1 MSEFTQALQIHKTEL
16 ENAHDFGEKRIKE
29 NEFFKDLTDLME
41 NEQFLNFYNKHM
53 NNWMNIKSTVI
64 YMRLYNEFK
73 EKYRELNDE
82 ELDKNI
88 IVYLLCKIM
97 RDRELRPL
105 SINIIDNLL
114 QSGKSNYF
122 HELETILNQKKLL
135 EDK

>member
-1 MSEFTQALQIHKTEL
+1 MSEFTNALQIHKNEFK
-16 ENAHDFGEKRIKE
+16 NASAFGEQRIKE

-73 EKYRELNDE
+73 EKYKEIKDE
-82 ELDKNI
+82 DLDKNI

-97 RDRELRPL
+97 RDRQLRPL
-105 SINIIDNLL
+105 SIGIVDNLL
-114 QSGKSNYF
+114 QTGKSNYF
-122 HELETILNQKKLL
+122 KELETILSKKNLL

>member
-1 MSEFTQALQIHKTEL
+1 MSELTDALQLQKNEM
-16 ENAHDFGEKRIKE
+16 ENASAFGEKRIKE

-73 EKYRELNDE
+73 EKYREIKDE

-97 RDRELRPL
+97 RDRQLRPV
-105 SINIIDNLL
+105 SINIIDNIL
-114 QSGKSNYF
+114 QTGKSDYF
-122 HELETILNQKKLL
+122 KELENILSKKNLL

>member
-1 MSEFTQALQIHKTEL
+1 MSELATALQIQQNEL
-16 ENAHDFGEKRIKE
+16 EKANAFGEKKIKE
-29 NEFFKDLTDLME
+29 NDFFKDLTDLME

-73 EKYRELNDE
+73 EKYREIKDK

-88 IVYLLCKIM
+88 IIYLLCKIM
-97 RDRELRPL
+97 RDRQLRPV

-114 QSGKSNYF
+114 ETGKSNYF
-122 HELETILNQKKLL
+122 KELETILNKKNLL

>member
-1 MSEFTQALQIHKTEL
+1 MSELATALQIHKSET
-16 ENAHDFGEKRIKE
+16 ENASVIGEKRIKE
-29 NEFFKDLTDLME
+29 NDFFKDLTDLME
-41 NEQFLNFYNKHM
+41 NKQFLNFYNKHM

-73 EKYRELNDE
+73 EKYREMKEE

-97 RDRELRPL
+97 RDRQLRPM

-114 QSGKSNYF
+114 HTGESNYF
-122 HELETILNQKKLL
+122 KELETILNKKNLL

>member
-1 MSEFTQALQIHKTEL
+1 MSELTDALQLQKNEMK
-16 ENAHDFGEKRIKE
+16 NASAFGEKRIKE

-73 EKYRELNDE
+73 EKYREIKDE

-97 RDRELRPL
+97 RDRQLRPV

-114 QSGKSNYF
+114 QTGKSDYF
-122 HELETILNQKKLL
+122 KELENILSKKNLL

>member
-1 MSEFTQALQIHKTEL
+1 MSELAIALQIHKSEI
-16 ENAHDFGEKRIKE
+16 ENASVVGEKRIKE
-29 NEFFKDLTDLME
+29 NDFFKDLTDLME
-41 NEQFLNFYNKHM
+41 NKQFLNFYNKHM

-73 EKYRELNDE
+73 EKYRELKEE

-97 RDRELRPL
+97 RDRQLRPM

-114 QSGKSNYF
+114 HTGKSNYF
-122 HELETILNQKKLL
+122 KELETILNKKNFIGR
-135 EDK
+135 

>member
-1 MSEFTQALQIHKTEL
+1 MSELATALQIHKSET
-16 ENAHDFGEKRIKE
+16 ENASVVGEKRIKE
-29 NEFFKDLTDLME
+29 NDFFKDLTDLME
-41 NEQFLNFYNKHM
+41 NKQFLNFYNKHM

-73 EKYRELNDE
+73 EKYRELKEE

-97 RDRELRPL
+97 RDRQLRPM

-114 QSGKSNYF
+114 HTGGSNYF
-122 HELETILNQKKLL
+122 KELETILNKKNLL

>member
-1 MSEFTQALQIHKTEL
+1 MSEFTNALQIHKNEL
-16 ENAHDFGEKRIKE
+16 ENASAFGEKRIKE
-29 NEFFKDLTDLME
+29 NDFFKDLTDLME

-73 EKYRELNDE
+73 EKYKEIKDE
-82 ELDKNI
+82 DLDKNI

-97 RDRELRPL
+97 RDRQLRPL
-105 SINIIDNLL
+105 SINIVDNIL
-114 QSGKSNYF
+114 QTGKSDYF
-122 HELETILNQKKLL
+122 KELETILNKKNLL